1 MTDAASRWFQVHW
14 TTISLM
20 TTNQIF
26 NVRFVR
32 LRDAPPYL
40 GMDVNRFNVEVRP
53 YLTEIPIG
61 SQGIAFDRLE
71 MDAWAD
77 EYIARNGRPA
87 ERRRLWDVENQQDSR
102 KEVESG
108 GLTNRSME
116 SGWSKAVER
125 VTSQKRKG
133 C

>member
-1 MTDAASRWFQVHW
+1 
-14 TTISLM
+14 
-20 TTNQIF
+20 
-26 NVRFVR
+26 
-32 LRDAPPYL
+32 
-40 GMDVNRFNVEVRP
+40 MDVNRFNVEVRP

-71 MDAWAD
+71 IDAWAD

-108 GLTNRSME
+108 GLTSKLTE
-116 SGWSKAVER
+116 SRWLKAVER
-125 VTSQKRKG
+125 VTSQKRKSF
-133 C
+133 

>member
-1 MTDAASRWFQVHW
+1 MTRTVRIGWPAGQIGLSR
-14 TTISLM
+14 LY
-20 TTNQIF
+20 
-26 NVRFVR
+26 R
-32 LRDAPPYL
+32 LRDAPTYL

-71 MDAWAD
+71 MDAWVD
-77 EYIARNGRPA
+77 EYVSCNGRPA
-87 ERRRLWDVENQQDSR
+87 QRRKLWDVENQQGSR

-108 GLTNRSME
+108 GLTSKSME

-125 VTSQKRKG
+125 VTSQKRK
-133 C
+133 CF